1 MVLSG
6 PSGAGKDAALNG
18 LRDLGLPRHFAI
30 TATTRPMR
38 PGERDGV
45 EYTFLEPEEFQAM
58 MEKGEFLE
66 HARVYENWYGVPRR
80 QVSEAMQKG
89 LDTILKVDV
98 QGAATI
104 KKLLPEAVFIFLAPS
119 SMEEIRRRLGARGT
133 ESAEALEVRTRAAWR
148 EMERLPAFDYKV
160 VNRDGCLQEAVAHID
175 AIILAEKC
183 RIRPRRISI

>member
-1 MVLSG
+1 
-6 PSGAGKDAALNG
+6 
-18 LRDLGLPRHFAI
+18 
-30 TATTRPMR
+30 MR